1 MRESAL
7 ARSAQ
12 MAWALIES
20 VGKEWEQRELA
31 QMVWVL
37 KALALMGMGQM
48 ASVQKVLVQ
57 MV

>member
-1 MRESAL
+1 M
-7 ARSAQ
+7 
-12 MAWALIES
+12 ES
-20 VGKEWEQRELA
+20 VGKAWEKRELA

-37 KALALMGMGQM
+37 KALALMGMAQM